1 MRSIASAP
9 ILSREQTY
17 QLAELMEIE
26 ESIFR
31 RALFSIPFTADWI
44 LARWRDRRERGLVTA
59 ALSANYR
66 DGSGKD
72 WGKKIDLKLKRI
84 EGLVVERQAAECVK
98 GAQGR
103 AAVADANAR
112 IEKALHGSGL
122 SPDLILE
129 VYREFQKLVDA
140 PKTRENTA
148 RRRAL
153 GLVRPAAR
161 VALTRAERALEKR
174 DESKR
179 TFVAHNLKLVVKL
192 ARRYRNMGVPYLDL
206 LQEGNLGL
214 IRAVEK
220 FDRGRGFAFSTYA
233 VWWIEQALVRAIQN
247 HSRTVRTPSHI
258 YEHQI
263 RYRRTREKLR
273 GCLGRN
279 PTRLELAKALELSP
293 EALDRV
299 SATLRPIASLDA
311 VLPGTDDFRLEETL
325 PDQDVEDPV
334 QRIDRS
340 DLARALSRVVEDLE
354 PRDREILAWRYG
366 LDGRPAATLA
376 EIGQR
381 LELSRER
388 VRQLEARA
396 LRRLR
401 EHHEVAGLAASLD
414 IEPKDADDADANV
427 RKVDATCVPAPA
439 KSAA

>member
-1 MRSIASAP
+1 M
-9 ILSREQTY
+9 
-17 QLAELMEIE
+17 
-26 ESIFR
+26 
-31 RALFSIPFTADWI
+31 
-44 LARWRDRRERGLVTA
+44 
-59 ALSANYR
+59 
-66 DGSGKD
+66 
-72 WGKKIDLKLKRI
+72 
-84 EGLVVERQAAECVK
+84 VERQAAECAK

-129 VYREFQKLVDA
+129 IYREFQKLVDA

-153 GLVRPAAR
+153 GLARPAAR

-263 RYRRTREKLR
+263 RYRRTLEKLR
-273 GCLGRN
+273 GRLGRN

-311 VLPGTDDFRLEETL
+311 VMPGTDDFRLEETL

-381 LELSRER
+381 LDLSRER

-401 EHHEVAGLAASLD
+401 DHRDVAGLAASLD
-414 IEPKDADDADANV
+414 IAPEDAEDRDANV
-427 RKVDATCVPAPA
+427 LEVDTACVPAPA
-439 KSAA
+439 ESAA